1 MFCKSKLSVAL
12 KNLLITLLVVMCL
25 TGNGQ
30 LVMTNNLIGTV
41 DMTSYDAVNSQ
52 VDSGYA
58 GYLAGY
64 LKSAFNNIYPQFTN
78 MIVSA
83 SSSGATMQFQVT
95 NVVPQFCP
103 PIWAFAIT
111 NKVVPRNLVLVN
123 DNGGYQSNTV
133 YPFGVSYYGT
143 PGTMFNGTANTNE
156 GLGLTVQHFFLGAN
170 VSAGG
175 NIDTAAQS
183 RNLASM
189 QWMKELGLNP
199 IDLWNDAGTNGLF
212 SVNLSV
218 DSDFYFAGG
227 HPTPKTALQL
237 FISMWRGLG
246 LKTNL
251 YSSILDWNTGTVA
264 FSNAVTITSLSKA
277 GSSLT
282 WNFKNDCMGPSWD
295 ILPAISNQVA
305 TTLWTNVPN
314 FGNVFQEIVRF
325 TNLNASSTY
334 TYSIDGVPVVTAIGT
349 IFMAGI
355 NMATNAVP
363 TNPLNAQKTLVL
375 YDIRDEYGVN
385 HTNGLATHNAGS
397 NPPGGP
403 DLINY
408 GSLMFS
414 KWPAFHGPSLV
425 NASDTQTDVASMW
438 ARAIVTHNDAQQT
451 THSGQL
457 ALTGFYP
464 FPGR

>member
-1 MFCKSKLSVAL
+1 MKLAIVLWAL
-12 KNLLITLLVVMCL
+12 VCMVCQ
-25 TGNGQ
+25 GQ
-30 LVMTNNLIGTV
+30 LAMTNNLIGTV
-41 DMTSYDAVNSQ
+41 DMTSYDTVNSQ

-58 GYLAGY
+58 GYMAGY

-78 MIVSA
+78 MLVSS
-83 SSSGATMQFQVT
+83 SSSGATIQFEVT

-103 PIWAFAIT
+103 PVWAFAT
-111 NKVVPRNLVLVN
+111 SNKVVPRNFVLAN
-123 DNGGYQSNTV
+123 DNGGFQSNTI

-156 GLGLTVQHFFLGAN
+156 GLGLAVQHFFLGAN

-175 NIDTAAQS
+175 NTDTAAQS

-212 SVNLSV
+212 SVDLTI
-218 DSDFYFAGG
+218 DSNFYFAGG

-237 FISMWRGLG
+237 FTSMWRGLG

-251 YSSILDWNTGTVA
+251 YSFILDYSAVSIA
-264 FSNAVTITSLSKA
+264 FSNAVTITSVAKS
-277 GSSLT
+277 GNNLT
-282 WNFKNDCMGPSWD
+282 WSFKADCMGPSWD

-314 FGNVFQEIVRF
+314 FGNVFQETYRF
-325 TNLNASSTY
+325 TNMSSSANY
-334 TYSIDGVPVVTAIGT
+334 TLLIDSVPVATASGT
-349 IFMAGI
+349 TWMAGI

-363 TNPLNAQKTLVL
+363 SNPFNVQKTLVL

-414 KWPAFHGPSLV
+414 KWPTFHGPSLV
-425 NASDTQTDVASMW
+425 NASDTQTDINSMW
-438 ARAIVTHNDAQQT
+438 TRAILTHNDAQQT
-451 THSGQL
+451 THSGSL
-457 ALTGFYP
+457 ILNGFAAAP
-464 FPGR
+464 FRR